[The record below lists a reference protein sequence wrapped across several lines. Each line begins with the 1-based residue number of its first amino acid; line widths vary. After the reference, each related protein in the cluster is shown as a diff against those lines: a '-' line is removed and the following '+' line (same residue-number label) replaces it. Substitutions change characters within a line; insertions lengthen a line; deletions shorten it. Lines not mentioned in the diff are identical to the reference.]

1 MIMQNM
7 RNALL
12 IPRPGPRFGAYPE
25 SRRQPDPWPSFYAE
39 LWRARLRAV
48 RTPSV
53 QDRKRFLEAFHAAR
67 VRLQGCDIEFI
78 RAGARRLRG
87 QLSMYGMT
95 PALVVEA
102 FALTDAC
109 AQTHLQLRLH
119 DSQLLA
125 GWLMLDRRLVEMQTG
140 EGKTLAVALAA
151 TCGALAGIPVHA
163 ITANDYLAARD
174 AAMLAPV
181 YRSLELTVGT
191 VTAESAS
198 ADRPGIYRSDITY
211 CTAREVVFD
220 YLRDRIAT
228 EAGAGK
234 QQRNLRGTCMAIVD
248 EADSVLIDEAR
259 MPLVL
264 SGQADNTDLF
274 AFYRQAMFLAA
285 QLQED
290 KHYCLNRAQR
300 AATLTETGRQHAE
313 TLAARI
319 GGAWLGRHR
328 REETLCLA
336 LAAQHLFLKDRHYLV
351 RDRQVV
357 IIDDTT
363 GRAAPGR
370 IWSRGLHQLIELKE
384 GCPLTGQQQTMAQT
398 TFQRFFSRYLRLS
411 GISGTLLESRSELL
425 AIYGLPVAR
434 VPLQFPCRRRMLPSR
449 VFADQPA
456 LRRHVVARV
465 RALHAMGQ
473 PVLIGTDSLQD
484 SESLSAL
491 LHQAGI
497 PHQVLNARNDAEE
510 ARIVAAAGQASAV
523 TVSTN
528 MAGRGTDIRLG
539 ADVAALG
546 GLHVIAC
553 QTNDSSRIDR
563 QLYGRCARQGEPG
576 SVEHLYCAARGFD
589 PLPLAERVKK
599 LLAARRDDDGQLPC
613 RLAWLARAARRMRA
627 LYRRREQWFLYL
639 RDKQIDRQ
647 TAFAGRRE

>member
-1 MIMQNM
+1 MPD
-7 RNALL
+7 ALL
-12 IPRPGPRFGAYPE
+12 IPRPGPRFGPYPE
-25 SRRQPDPWPSFYAE
+25 NRRQSDPWPSFYAE
-39 LWRARLRAV
+39 LLRAGLRAV
-48 RTPSV
+48 RTPCA
-53 QDRKRFLEAFHAAR
+53 QDRTRFLEALHAAR
-67 VRLQGCDIEFI
+67 ARLHGCDIEFV
-78 RAGARRLRG
+78 RASARRLRG
-87 QLSMYGMT
+87 QLSMCGMT
-95 PALVVEA
+95 RELVAEA

-109 AQTHLQLRLH
+109 VQAHLQLRLH

-151 TCGALAGIPVHA
+151 ACGALAGIPVHV

-174 AAMLAPV
+174 AATLASV
-181 YRSLELTVGT
+181 YQSLELTVGT
-191 VTAESAS
+191 VNADTESGA
-198 ADRPGIYRSDITY
+198 RPRIYGSDITY
-211 CTAREVVFD
+211 CTAKEVVFD
-220 YLRDRIAT
+220 YLRDRITTAQ
-228 EAGAGK
+228 AGAYG

-264 SGQADNTDLF
+264 SGLADNTDLF

-285 QLQED
+285 QLKEE
-290 KHYCLNRAQR
+290 KHFCLNHLQR
-300 AATLTETGRQHAE
+300 TAALTEAGRHHAE
-313 TLAARI
+313 MLAAHV
-319 GGAWLGRHR
+319 GGAWLGRQR

-351 RDRQVV
+351 RQRQVV
-357 IIDDTT
+357 IIDETT
-363 GRAAPGR
+363 GRAVPGR

-384 GCPLTGQQQTMAQT
+384 NCPLTGQQQTVAQT

-411 GISGTLLESRSELL
+411 GISGTLHESRSELL

-449 VFADQPA
+449 VFADQQALWCHVMDRVLA
-456 LRRHVVARV
+456 LRAT
-465 RALHAMGQ
+465 GQ
-473 PVLIGTDSLQD
+473 PVLIGTDSLED

-491 LHQAGI
+491 LREADV
-497 PHQVLNARNDAEE
+497 PHHVLNARNDAEE
-510 ARIVAAAGQASAV
+510 ARIVAAAGQTAAV

-539 ADVAALG
+539 AGVAALG

-576 SVEHLYCAARGFD
+576 SVEHLYCVVRGFE
-589 PLPLAERVKK
+589 PLPVTQRMRK
-599 LLAARRDDDGQLPC
+599 LLAARCGKNGRLP
-613 RLAWLARAARRMRA
+613 RQLAWLVRLARGMRA
-627 LYRRREQWFLYL
+627 HYRRREQWFLYL

-647 TAFAGRRE
+647 IAFAGQRE